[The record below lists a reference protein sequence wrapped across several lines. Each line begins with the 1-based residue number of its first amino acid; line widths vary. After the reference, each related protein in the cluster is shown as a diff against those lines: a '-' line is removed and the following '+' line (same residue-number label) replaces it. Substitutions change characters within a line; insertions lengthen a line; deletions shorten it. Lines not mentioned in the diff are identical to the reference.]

1 MVLGRVKFDDFE
13 QFWATFSTKGAE
25 KRREY
30 GSRGARPFR
39 NADDENEVVI
49 LFDWD
54 YADYKRF
61 LEDPEVPE
69 IFQAAGLQGPP
80 ESTPLDPLDEV
91 PS

>member
-1 MVLGRVKFDDFE
+1 MVLARSKIDDFD
-13 QFWATFSTKGAE
+13 QFWATFTTRGAE

-39 NADDENEVVI
+39 NADDEHEVLI

-54 YADYKRF
+54 YGDYQRFVAD
-61 LEDPEVPE
+61 PQVQE

-80 ESTPLDPLDEV
+80 EATPLDPLDEV
-91 PS
+91 AS